1 MKAIK
6 SVLANRKM
14 FRGGGLVPTGNPMQN
29 RNQASGILSSSDSL
43 IDAVANDALSTQ
55 GGPTLAMN
63 QGGVARFDNGGMF
76 SANRP
81 GIGMGAAS
89 VDPRTGITT
98 FGPSADPD
106 VSYSRRAG
114 EIAFP
119 STTGS
124 VGPRGGPPSLNLGAS
139 GRDLSSSEA
148 LYESQFPYSARL
160 SDTGLSFALPMLE
173 EGSMWTES
181 ITGGAPSPIETAA
194 GSIPQLLRNAARGVS
209 QITAM
214 GSEEVYSIL
223 TYLFEKQDNDALGY
237 AKVREMTTMIGRQP
251 DHADELLQI
260 GSNLMSSG
268 IGENMDANEFKL
280 AVSDELYKK
289 NFQRTS
295 SMQGIGDEHG
305 PGTFIPPETV
315 VAEYGPDG
323 KAYGP
328 AEDISLR
335 PFMPTVSEGLQA
347 DTDPETQLRTRMQI
361 LGADMPGFSED
372 LEAYSS
378 VMGDPAAQQ
387 EFIRNL
393 SQQKGQEYVAM
404 LLSNVDELAGETSVP
419 KERVVVL
426 PDVVIKGEPEVATKD
441 EPRSDGSSVAENL
454 VVPEE
459 ALLSAALSG
468 QDLRTVPVPSNSGES
483 KKVTRET
490 LYSALRSDG
499 VNADEDL
506 QNAGIDDITRR
517 LLDMANPDSGTATTP
532 TMEELK
538 RDIEAALPTIE
549 EDESMAGLHTILLG
563 AAIAGGT
570 SSNPWTNIANGVTQQ
585 LPNIIAYKGKMA
597 EAKRERQMAVAKLAI
612 NQKLGLEAEGRAEI
626 RDMRKFARDELST
639 MSKEK
644 RAEALAMRTPEDYMY
659 VQDTMVPAEIFDEN
673 AEEGQMLLIPQ
684 HTVIPLTPTEMKR
697 AVDLGLTKNLVLH
710 KNVDPEDLVP
720 PSTQIDPEDLNRE
733 YNTPTSLTVF
743 KDFYPGGEGL
753 SYSIQIPR
761 PYGWSKGKYK
771 NVIMPGDVAKINN
784 GFRTIS
790 GKLGTLYNKVDDLY
804 QYAAT
809 EELVGPKAWRGKLG
823 DKVSAFRGTLPFGD
837 QLADALL
844 GGEAQSTISRFESEG
859 RLLLA
864 EITPMLLGES
874 GRTIS
879 DADRMRVAAALGY
892 RIDRDASGR
901 ESIGDWVGGTL
912 NSTAGIQHALNEVK
926 NAINNRYIEMQ
937 NEYRDA
943 MSQVDYVIPLD
954 TALQEEVT
962 SFTETRKTALPDFD
976 FDATT

>member
-43 IDAVANDALSTQ
+43 IDAVANDALSSQ

-81 GIGMGAAS
+81 GIGIGAAS
-89 VDPRTGITT
+89 VDRRTGITT

-106 VSYSRRAG
+106 VAYSRRAG
-114 EIAFP
+114 EIRFP
-119 STTGS
+119 STTES
-124 VGPRGGPPSLNLGAS
+124 VGQRGGPPSLNLGAS
-139 GRDLSSSEA
+139 GRDKSSSEA

-173 EGSMWTES
+173 EGSIFTRS

-289 NFQRTS
+289 NFQRS
-295 SMQGIGDEHG
+295 SSTQGIGDEHG

-426 PDVVIKGEPEVATKD
+426 PDVVIEAAPEPEVSTQTN
-441 EPRSDGSSVAENL
+441 PRSDGSAVAENL

-468 QDLRTVPVPSNSGES
+468 QDLRTVPVPSNSGER

-659 VQDTMVPAEIFDEN
+659 VQDTMVPAKIFDEN
-673 AEEGQMLLIPQ
+673 AEKGQMLLIPQ

-697 AVDLGLTKNLVLH
+697 AVDSGLTKNLVLH

-720 PSTQIDPEDLNRE
+720 PSTAMDPADINRKFH
-733 YNTPTSLTVF
+733 TPVKMTIFS
-743 KDFYPGGEGL
+743 DFYAGDGFEYLISSPTRFGIESGHTK
-753 SYSIQIPR
+753 YS
-761 PYGWSKGKYK
+761 
-771 NVIMPGDVAKINN
+771 VLPGDIKGINN
-784 GFRTIS
+784 AFRTVS
-790 GKLGTLYNKVDDLY
+790 GKLGTINEKLNNLSA
-804 QYAAT
+804 YAET
-809 EELVGPKAWRGKLG
+809 GKLVGVSAWKDALG
-823 DKVSAFRGTLPFGD
+823 DKARTFEGQIPGAKA
-837 QLADALL
+837 LADALL
-844 GGEAQSTISRFESEG
+844 GGEDISAMSKFEAEG
-859 RLLLA
+859 RLVLA

-879 DADRMRVAAALGY
+879 DADRIRVARALGY
-892 RIDRDASGR
+892 TIDTDPNTGTQ
-901 ESIGDWVGGTL
+901 SIGTFVGGTL
-912 NSTAGIQHALNEVK
+912 RTTAGIQHALNTVK
-926 NAINNRYIEMQ
+926 SAIQKSYTLMQ
-937 NEYRDA
+937 NEYRDK
-943 MSQVDYVIPLD
+943 MSQIEYIIPTTMESSL
-954 TALQEEVT
+954 APLEQ
-962 SFTETRKTALPDFD
+962 APNFD